1 MGVLVVSI
9 RLLTVMLAGWCVL
22 TTGGSVQAQSAR
34 QRDAE
39 VDLVARFK
47 EVERDS
53 KLSEAL
59 LKTGQ
64 KTAAVCANCHGE
76 GGHSLKPEIPNLA
89 GQNPAYLIEQLR
101 MFADGRRR
109 FEFMEGMIKAMSSDE
124 KIGIVL
130 FYASQ
135 TVMPIPA
142 TNAALAAKGKDYF
155 SKICASCHAEDGH
168 GKEAIPRIAG
178 QQPIY
183 LRTTLKH
190 YRAGSGGRVE
200 PRMLASTRQMSDA
213 DIDAV
218 VAYVTSLK

>member
-22 TTGGSVQAQSAR
+22 TAGGSVQAQSAR
-34 QRDAE
+34 QRSAE
-39 VDLVARFK
+39 LDLVARFK
-47 EVERDS
+47 EVESDP

-64 KTAAVCANCHGE
+64 KAAAVCANCHGD
-76 GGHSLKPEIPNLA
+76 GGHSVKPEIPNLA

-130 FYASQ
+130 FYTNQ
-135 TVMPIPA
+135 KVMPIQA
-142 TNAALAAKGKDYF
+142 ANASLAAKGQAYF
-155 SKICASCHAEDGH
+155 NKICSSCHAEDGH

-178 QQPIY
+178 QQPTY
-183 LRTTLKH
+183 LRTTLQH
-190 YRAGSGGRVE
+190 YRAGSGGRME

-218 VAYVTSLK
+218 VAYVGTLK